1 LSRILG
7 LDHGDKR
14 IGLAIT
20 DPLNIIAKPLRTVNV
35 TNENVFNVLK
45 ELIKEYSINKIV
57 VGLPLTLKNTHS
69 IQTEKVLVFIEKLK
83 EEITIDIETYDE
95 RFTSDIAKE
104 SLIAQGIK
112 TGHNK
117 SEIDK
122 TAAAIFLQNYIDEKS
137 I

>member
-7 LDHGDKR
+7 LDYGEKR

-20 DPLNIIAKPLRTVNV
+20 DPLNIIAKPLQTINV
-35 TNENVFNVLK
+35 SKEDIYKVLNQ
-45 ELIKEYSINKIV
+45 LIKEYQIVKIV

-69 IQTEKVLVFIEKLK
+69 IQTDKVLVFIQQLK
-83 EEITIDIETYDE
+83 NNINIDIDTYDE
-95 RFTSDIAKE
+95 RFTSDMAKDA
-104 SLIAQGIK
+104 LIKQGIK

-122 TAAAIFLQNYIDEKS
+122 TAAAIFLQNYIDAK
-137 I
+137 

>member
-1 LSRILG
+1 MSRILG